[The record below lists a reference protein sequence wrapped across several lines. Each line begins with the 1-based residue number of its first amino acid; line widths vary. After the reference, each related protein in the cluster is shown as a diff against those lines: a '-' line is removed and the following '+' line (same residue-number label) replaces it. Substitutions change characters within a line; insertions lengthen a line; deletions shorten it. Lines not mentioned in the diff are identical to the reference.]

1 MIEAWGILAL
11 GTIAGLV
18 LLDYGVFIF
27 KCRVRAQKAALS
39 IPDVEPIQCPEL
51 TVLIPCRDEAAN
63 LPLLL
68 VDLQNQSTPV
78 RILVIDDHSNDDTR
92 VAAEAF
98 GVEVIQS
105 PGKGKKVALIAGHH
119 RVKTPWMATVDAD
132 TRLGPDWAHSMLRV
146 AISKRASAVL
156 GLVRINANKA
166 SGWERFQSQEFGAMM
181 VWISGDVALGK
192 LAMGSG
198 ANSLYSTQDYPHQS
212 LHEEIASGD
221 DGFALSA
228 LKNEGKVIAWCP
240 ESSAFVDTHPANS
253 WKQLWQQRARWA
265 SKTQGQDAQTRIV
278 ALRIAAIH
286 VLLPIMAFGSVL
298 TWQLDWAILL
308 GTFFILKSVLDG
320 LLIRSAQRLQGVPVQ
335 MADYV
340 LFSLRYGLMVWG
352 AWWELFRG
360 QVQWKGRRI

>member
-11 GTIAGLV
+11 GIIAGLI
-18 LLDYGVFIF
+18 LLDYGVFIL

-39 IPDVEPIQCPEL
+39 ITDVEPIQCPEL
-51 TVLIPCRDEAAN
+51 TVLIPCRDEASN
-63 LPLLL
+63 LPLLIE
-68 VDLQNQSTPV
+68 DLRNQTTSI
-78 RILVIDDHSNDDTR
+78 RILVIDDHSSDSTK
-92 VAAEAF
+92 AKAEAS

-105 PGKGKKVALIAGHH
+105 PGKGKKAALIAGYHEVH
-119 RVKTPWMATVDAD
+119 TPWMATVDAD
-132 TRLGPDWAHSMLRV
+132 TRLGPDWARTMLRV
-146 AISKRASAVL
+146 AKSKRASAVL
-156 GLVRINANKA
+156 GLVRIKADTA

-181 VWISGDVALGK
+181 VWISGDVAMGK

-198 ANSLYSTQDYPHQS
+198 ANSLYATQDYPHQS

-228 LKNEGKVIAWCP
+228 LKNAGKVIAWCA
-240 ESSAFVDTHPANS
+240 EASAFVDTHPANS

-278 ALRIAAIH
+278 AWRIAAIH
-286 VLLPIMAFGSVL
+286 VLLPIMAFGCVL

-308 GTFFILKSVLDG
+308 GTVLILKSGLDA
-320 LLIRSAQRLQGVPVQ
+320 LLIRSAHRLHGIPVHGI
-335 MADYV
+335 DYV
-340 LFSLRYGLMVWG
+340 LFSLRYNILVWG

>member
-11 GTIAGLV
+11 GIIAGLV
-18 LLDYGVFIF
+18 LLDYGVFVF

-39 IPDVEPIQCPEL
+39 IPDVEPIECPEL
-51 TVLIPCRDEAAN
+51 TVLIPCRNEGAN

-68 VDLQNQSTPV
+68 EDLQNQTTSV
-78 RILVIDDHSNDDTR
+78 RILVIDDHSTDNTR
-92 VAAEAF
+92 AAAEAM
-98 GVEVIQS
+98 GIEVLQS
-105 PGKGKKVALIAGHH
+105 PGKGKKAALIAGYHQ
-119 RVKTPWMATVDAD
+119 VKTPWMATVDAD
-132 TRLGPDWAHSMLRV
+132 TRLGMNWARAMLQV
-146 AISKRASAVL
+146 ALTKRASAVL
-156 GLVRINANKA
+156 GLVRIKA
-166 SGWERFQSQEFGAMM
+166 DTPSGWERFQSQEFGAMM

-221 DGFALSA
+221 DGFALCA

-265 SKTQGQDAQTRIV
+265 SKTQGQDAQTRLV
-278 ALRIAAIH
+278 AWRIAGIH
-286 VLLPIMAFGSVL
+286 VLLAIMAFGCVL
-298 TWQLDWAILL
+298 KWQRDWAILF
-308 GTFFILKSVLDG
+308 GTFFIFKSGLDG
-320 LLIRSAQRLQGVPVQ
+320 LLIRSAQRLHGAPVQ
-335 MADYV
+335 LVDYG
-340 LFSLRYGLMVWG
+340 LFSLRHSLLVWG